1 MPARLMMTLPTLCS
15 PVASVHG
22 KFVLLD
28 PGTIAQIDT
37 VRAGARGI
45 KTPKNHNAVGSLAL
59 ARSGAHACTRS
70 SGHSGHT
77 KTVKPVTPRKP
88 ARSRWHLTEIC
99 LSTSSSRR
107 KTPVMVDCVRFYV
120 YRSTV
125 ESYIDS

>member
-1 MPARLMMTLPTLCS
+1 VPARLMMTLPTLCC

-28 PGTIAQIDT
+28 AGTIAQIDT
-37 VRAGARGI
+37 VRAGAGGI

-88 ARSRWHLTEIC
+88 ASLICHLMEIC
-99 LSTSSSRR
+99 LKFISSRR
-107 KTPVMVDCVRFYV
+107 KTPVMVDSVAFHV
-120 YRSTV
+120 
-125 ESYIDS
+125 